1 MFRKKILYFGRWRFI
16 VDNSRVSF
24 RLVREWSQPPKSI
37 CLGNKAGKKSRSI
50 FGEDPL
56 KEKEQIR
63 EILLELFSS
72 QKLAV
77 LGTHQAGQPYGSLVA
92 FAATPDL
99 KSLLFATTR
108 ATRKFA
114 NLQADSRVSMV
125 FDNRSNRVA
134 DFRKA
139 VAATALGRA
148 KETKGKER
156 EKWVKIYLAKHPHLK
171 EFVSS
176 PTCALV
182 RIRVEVYY
190 LVWRFQNVFEWRV
203 KP

>member
-1 MFRKKILYFGRWRFI
+1 MGKITGEQGIGEAPSTL
-16 VDNSRVSF
+16 
-24 RLVREWSQPPKSI
+24 E
-37 CLGNKAGKKSRSI
+37 
-50 FGEDPL
+50 EDPL
-56 KEKEQIR
+56 KEKERIR
-63 EILLELFSS
+63 DILRDLSIS

-77 LGTHQAGQPYGSLVA
+77 LGTHQRGQPYGSLVA

-125 FDNRSNRVA
+125 LDNRSNRIA
-134 DFRKA
+134 DFRRA

-148 KETKGKER
+148 QEVKGPDRK
-156 EKWVKIYLAKHPHLK
+156 KMVKMYLAKHPHLR
-171 EFVSS
+171 EFVAS

-182 RIRVEVYY
+182 KVRVEVYY

-203 KP
+203 KG

>member
-1 MFRKKILYFGRWRFI
+1 M
-16 VDNSRVSF
+16 
-24 RLVREWSQPPKSI
+24 
-37 CLGNKAGKKSRSI
+37 
-50 FGEDPL
+50 
-56 KEKEQIR
+56 KEKEQI
-63 EILLELFSS
+63 EKILQDLFSS

-77 LGTHQAGQPYGSLVA
+77 LGTHQSGQPYGSLVA

-99 KSLLFATTR
+99 KSLVFATTR

-148 KETKGKER
+148 KEIKGRER
-156 EKWVKIYLAKHPHLK
+156 QKISKMFLAKHPHLK

-182 RIRVEVYY
+182 KIRVEVYY

>member
-1 MFRKKILYFGRWRFI
+1 
-16 VDNSRVSF
+16 V
-24 RLVREWSQPPKSI
+24 
-37 CLGNKAGKKSRSI
+37 
-50 FGEDPL
+50 

-63 EILLELFSS
+63 EILLDLFSS
-72 QKLAV
+72 QKLGV

-99 KSLLFATTR
+99 KSLVFATTR

-114 NLQADSRVSMV
+114 NLRSDPRVSMV
-125 FDNRSNRVA
+125 LDNRSNRVA

-139 VAATALGRA
+139 VAATVLGRA
-148 KETKGKER
+148 KETKGEER
-156 EKWVKIYLAKHPHLK
+156 KKLAKMYLAKHPHLK

-182 RIRVEVYY
+182 KIRVEVYY

-203 KP
+203 KS

>member
-1 MFRKKILYFGRWRFI
+1 MVLSLYSKTLGEQVLTQSAYPFKE
-16 VDNSRVSF
+16 
-24 RLVREWSQPPKSI
+24 VR
-37 CLGNKAGKKSRSI
+37 
-50 FGEDPL
+50 L
-56 KEKEQIR
+56 KEKEQI
-63 EILLELFSS
+63 EKILQDLFSS

-77 LGTHQAGQPYGSLVA
+77 LGTHQSGQPYGSLVA

-99 KSLLFATTR
+99 KNLFFATTR

-148 KETKGKER
+148 KEIKGRDRQKTS
-156 EKWVKIYLAKHPHLK
+156 KMFLAKHPHLK

-182 RIRVEVYY
+182 KIRVEVYY

>member
-1 MFRKKILYFGRWRFI
+1 M
-16 VDNSRVSF
+16 
-24 RLVREWSQPPKSI
+24 
-37 CLGNKAGKKSRSI
+37 
-50 FGEDPL
+50 

-77 LGTHQAGQPYGSLVA
+77 LGTHQGGQPYGNLVA

-99 KSLLFATTR
+99 KNLFFATTR

-114 NLQADSRVSMV
+114 NLRADSRVSMGL
-125 FDNRSNRVA
+125 DNRSNRVA

-148 KETKGKER
+148 EETKGEER
-156 EKWVKIYLAKHPHLK
+156 KKFIKIYLAKHPHLK
-171 EFVSS
+171 EFVTS

-203 KP
+203 ET

>member
-1 MFRKKILYFGRWRFI
+1 MEKRQIKQIL
-16 VDNSRVSF
+16 S
-24 RLVREWSQPPKSI
+24 
-37 CLGNKAGKKSRSI
+37 
-50 FGEDPL
+50 
-56 KEKEQIR
+56 
-63 EILLELFSS
+63 ELFTS

-77 LGTHQAGQPYGSLVA
+77 LGTHQRGQPYGSLVA
-92 FAATPDL
+92 FAATQDL
-99 KSLLFATTR
+99 KSIVFATTR

-148 KETKGKER
+148 KELRGEER
-156 EKWVKIYLAKHPHLK
+156 KKLAELYLAKHPHLK
-171 EFVSS
+171 EFVAS

-190 LVWRFQNVFEWRV
+190 LVWRFQNVIEWRV
-203 KP
+203 KR

>member
-1 MFRKKILYFGRWRFI
+1 MKRTC
-16 VDNSRVSF
+16 
-24 RLVREWSQPPKSI
+24 PPFK
-37 CLGNKAGKKSRSI
+37 
-50 FGEDPL
+50 EDPV
-56 KEKEQIR
+56 KEKDQIK

-72 QKLAV
+72 QKLGV
-77 LGTHQAGQPYGSLVA
+77 LGTQQSGQPYGSLVA

-99 KSLLFATTR
+99 KNLFFATTR

-114 NLQADSRVSMV
+114 NLQADPRVSMV

-148 KETKGKER
+148 KEIKGQER
-156 EKWVKIYLAKHPHLK
+156 IKFAKMYLAKHSYLK

-190 LVWRFQNVFEWRV
+190 LVWRFQNVFELRV
-203 KP
+203 NS

>member
-1 MFRKKILYFGRWRFI
+1 M
-16 VDNSRVSF
+16 
-24 RLVREWSQPPKSI
+24 
-37 CLGNKAGKKSRSI
+37 
-50 FGEDPL
+50 
-56 KEKEQIR
+56 KENEEIR
-63 EILLELFSS
+63 EILHELFSS

-77 LGTHQAGQPYGSLVA
+77 LGTHQLGQPYGSLVA
-92 FAATPDL
+92 FAAAPDL
-99 KSLLFATTR
+99 RTIFFATTR

-139 VAATALGRA
+139 VAATALGQA

-156 EKWVKIYLAKHPHLK
+156 KKFAKMYLAKHPHLR

-190 LVWRFQNVFEWRV
+190 VVWRFQNVFELKVR
-203 KP
+203 P

>member
-1 MFRKKILYFGRWRFI
+1 
-16 VDNSRVSF
+16 
-24 RLVREWSQPPKSI
+24 
-37 CLGNKAGKKSRSI
+37 
-50 FGEDPL
+50 L

-63 EILLELFSS
+63 KILLELFSS

-77 LGTHQAGQPYGSLVA
+77 LGTHQRGQPYGSLVA

-99 KSLLFATTR
+99 KSIVFATTR

-125 FDNRSNRVA
+125 LDNRSNRVV

-148 KETKGKER
+148 KEVRGKER
-156 EKWVKIYLAKHPHLK
+156 KKLAKLYLAKHPHLK

-182 RIRVEVYY
+182 RIRVEIYY

-203 KP
+203 KS

>member
-1 MFRKKILYFGRWRFI
+1 L
-16 VDNSRVSF
+16 
-24 RLVREWSQPPKSI
+24 
-37 CLGNKAGKKSRSI
+37 NKN
-50 FGEDPL
+50 
-56 KEKEQIR
+56 EKIR
-63 EILLELFSS
+63 EILRELFTS
-72 QKLAV
+72 QNLAV
-77 LGTHQAGQPYGSLVA
+77 LGTHQSGQPYGSLVA
-92 FAATPDL
+92 FATTPDL
-99 KSLLFATTR
+99 KNLFFATTR

-148 KETKGKER
+148 KEIKGR
-156 EKWVKIYLAKHPHLK
+156 DRQKIAKMYLAKHPHLK
-171 EFVSS
+171 EFISS

-182 RIRVEVYY
+182 KIRVEVYY

>member
-1 MFRKKILYFGRWRFI
+1 
-16 VDNSRVSF
+16 
-24 RLVREWSQPPKSI
+24 
-37 CLGNKAGKKSRSI
+37 
-50 FGEDPL
+50 L

-77 LGTHQAGQPYGSLVA
+77 LGTHQRGQPYGSLVA

-99 KSLLFATTR
+99 KSIVFATTR

-125 FDNRSNRVA
+125 LDNRSNRVA

-148 KETKGKER
+148 KEVRGAER
-156 EKWVKIYLAKHPHLK
+156 KKVAKLYLAKNPHLR
-171 EFVSS
+171 EFVTS

-182 RIRVEVYY
+182 KIRVEIYY

-203 KP
+203 KS

>member
-1 MFRKKILYFGRWRFI
+1 
-16 VDNSRVSF
+16 
-24 RLVREWSQPPKSI
+24 
-37 CLGNKAGKKSRSI
+37 
-50 FGEDPL
+50 L
-56 KEKEQIR
+56 KENEKIR
-63 EILLELFSS
+63 EILRELFAS

-77 LGTHQAGQPYGSLVA
+77 LGTHQGGQPYGSLVA
-92 FAATPDL
+92 FAVSPDL
-99 KSLLFATTR
+99 KNLFFATTR

-125 FDNRSNRVA
+125 LDNRSNRVI

-148 KETKGKER
+148 KEVRGEER
-156 EKWVKIYLAKHPHLK
+156 KRLAKIYLAKHPHLK
-171 EFVSS
+171 DFVAS

-190 LVWRFQNVFEWRV
+190 LVWRFQNVFEWKV
-203 KP
+203 KL

>member
-1 MFRKKILYFGRWRFI
+1 M
-16 VDNSRVSF
+16 
-24 RLVREWSQPPKSI
+24 
-37 CLGNKAGKKSRSI
+37 
-50 FGEDPL
+50 
-56 KEKEQIR
+56 KENEKIR
-63 EILLELFSS
+63 EILRELFAS

-77 LGTHQAGQPYGSLVA
+77 LGTHQGGQPYGSLVA
-92 FAATPDL
+92 FAVSPDL
-99 KSLLFATTR
+99 KNLFFATTR

-125 FDNRSNRVA
+125 LDNRSNRVI

-148 KETKGKER
+148 KEVRGEER
-156 EKWVKIYLAKHPHLK
+156 KRLAKIYLAKHPHLK
-171 EFVSS
+171 DFIAS

-190 LVWRFQNVFEWRV
+190 LVWRFQNVFEWKV
-203 KP
+203 KL